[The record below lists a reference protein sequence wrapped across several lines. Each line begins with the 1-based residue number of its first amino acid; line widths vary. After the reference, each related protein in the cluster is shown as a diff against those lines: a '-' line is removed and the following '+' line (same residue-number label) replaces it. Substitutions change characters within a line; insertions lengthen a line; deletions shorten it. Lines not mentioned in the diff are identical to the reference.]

1 MKGYKNMNTTI
12 EKVNV
17 QELATEALQGKH
29 DLSDSTGHTLLY
41 VYDLVTDKGDK
52 FDKYDKK

>member
-1 MKGYKNMNTTI
+1 MNTTI

-41 VYDLVTDKGDK
+41 VYDPVTDKGDK